1 MIRAAVF
8 NDTRPTNHHGCQL
21 VMKALIDGLERAGT
35 AATWFHPVRV
45 DWREHPERLPRRE
58 DIDLVIVNGEGS
70 IHHSATRPRA
80 VYLPEIGPWAKSI
93 GVPAFLINATISDI
107 DRPTADAISAF
118 DGVFVREDASRRE
131 LAGWGVDSEVC
142 ADLTVGLEFAARPRG
157 GICVTDSVLKDSNR
171 RLRGLA
177 NERGWEY
184 RRMVAGA
191 NEPYE
196 PVAALARAQ
205 AFTDWLSSHDLVVT
219 GRFHT
224 VTLCIATGTP
234 FVAVE
239 SNTSKISAFVRDVFG
254 DRRRVIGLDELKS
267 LQADAWRWTA
277 EEAANAQAA
286 ATAAREGQTR
296 MFASMIAGLD
306 RTA

>member
-45 DWREHPERLPRRE
+45 DWREHPERLPGRGE
-58 DIDLVIVNGEGS
+58 IDLVVVNGEGS

-107 DRPTADAISAF
+107 DRHTADAISAF
-118 DGVFVREDASRRE
+118 DGVFVRETASRRE
-131 LAGWGVDSEVC
+131 LAGWGVESEACV
-142 ADLTVGLEFAARPRG
+142 DLTVGLEFDDRPRG
-157 GICVTDSVLKDSNR
+157 GACVTDSVLKDSNR
-171 RLRGLA
+171 RLRALA

-191 NEPYE
+191 DEPYE
-196 PVAALARAQ
+196 PAAALARGQ
-205 AFTDWLSSHDLVVT
+205 AFAQWLAGHELVVT

-224 VTLCIATGTP
+224 VTLCVATGTP

-239 SNTSKISAFVRDVFG
+239 SNTSKISAFVQDVFG
-254 DRRRVIGLDELKS
+254 DRRRVVDLDA
-267 LQADAWRWTA
+267 LQDLRADAWRWTA
-277 EEAANAQAA
+277 EEAANARAA
-286 ATAAREGQTR
+286 ATAARVGHAR
-296 MFASMIAGLD
+296 MFARMAEGLD
-306 RTA
+306 HTA